1 MKIDPEVIKSMDL
14 DIQPTRIQVNALSS
28 KDILDFMKE
37 SSERIIAK
45 SDLYLASDNADVQC
59 DCIDIVAFRL
69 NDFVQSFID
78 VMVFIKKKQG
88 DFNREEKSVSLRYC
102 ISSYES
108 LFMEMTEKESKFL
121 EKVLLRNEITHDYF
135 NREYHQEE
143 LKSLMVS
150 CSDGA
155 LDIVERLKEYCEKNG
170 LLNEMIYR

>member
-1 MKIDPEVIKSMDL
+1 
-14 DIQPTRIQVNALSS
+14 
-28 KDILDFMKE
+28 
-37 SSERIIAK
+37 
-45 SDLYLASDNADVQC
+45 
-59 DCIDIVAFRL
+59 
-69 NDFVQSFID
+69 
-78 VMVFIKKKQG
+78 
-88 DFNREEKSVSLRYC
+88 
-102 ISSYES
+102 
-108 LFMEMTEKESKFL
+108 MTEKESKFL